1 MPRSCSIFIQ
11 SDLARRASPRA
22 LTRPAAWIAPPSSRR
37 CSVKVVLPASG
48 WEMIAKVRRLAAS
61 LAGVRLISAG
71 VSSPRPLRQGEV
83 GLPLY
88 YWLIDK
94 STALAILDF
103 HNPQIGVEFHL
114 LVAPF

>member
-48 WEMIAKVRRLAAS
+48 WEMMAKVLRLAAS
-61 LAGVRLISAG
+61 LAGVRIMERGLAG
-71 VSSPRPLRQGEV
+71 RGAQGNPV
-83 GLPLY
+83 HQAKLNASY
-88 YWLIDK
+88 HRLIDK
-94 STALAILDF
+94 GAAFAVLDF
-103 HNPQIGVEFHL
+103 HDPQVG
-114 LVAPF
+114 